1 MQINGKAANYI
12 KGVVQ
17 NLKKWFIQPYLCIL
31 IKITAVFSLLVILY
45 YFFATN
51 AHLSYA
57 QDALEYSFWIE
68 NNIITKLNRHLIW
81 SLCFFYIYN
90 FWKMLTPEVTVLQ
103 AGQLISAFFGAGGVM
118 LFYLLL
124 KELLHDK
131 QTRILAVVFTGFYAF
146 SFAYWHF
153 SGEIGPQAFSSF
165 LRILLLL
172 CIIRG
177 RKNISKARVFRW
189 GLLFSIVL
197 LSNIMGFYL
206 LPAYILLIYFFSKYQ
221 PKLKSSIFT
230 ITTLSFF
237 FIFYGFMMLNTLGYD
252 ASQIVPSL
260 LYRAPGNP
268 EFIKEFPIAII
279 YLLLTIVFIPGLKT
293 PSIGNPE
300 IIDFSSIFT
309 PVPTLILLFFMG
321 MLILYFRQKKKLLK
335 KEKVLI
341 YAGLTWFFI
350 LFVIQAA
357 REPRS
362 LDNLFHIL
370 PSIWLFAFITW
381 NNVLNYSKR
390 KFFIKL
396 SLFLLLSIYVVH
408 NFSGIYLN
416 SKKESSEMY
425 EYYRYIKKVSSP
437 KDRIILIS
445 NSGNYELYQIYY
457 LLKNKNN
464 LEHDPMILDGFP
476 YRAYSEKDKFRYN
489 RYKKKLEDF
498 SEGSFLIFIAPRSK
512 NLSRLKREPEVLAS
526 FLINTLNN
534 SSPQSKQYKIE
545 IIGKITNN
553 LDKYIVMEDENL
565 NCYLIK
571 LELSNNL
578 TN

>member
-1 MQINGKAANYI
+1 
-12 KGVVQ
+12 
-17 NLKKWFIQPYLCIL
+17 
-31 IKITAVFSLLVILY
+31 
-45 YFFATN
+45 
-51 AHLSYA
+51 
-57 QDALEYSFWIE
+57 
-68 NNIITKLNRHLIW
+68 
-81 SLCFFYIYN
+81 
-90 FWKMLTPEVTVLQ
+90 MLTPEVTVLQ

-237 FIFYGFMMLNTLGYD
+237 FIFYRFMVVNTLGYD

-268 EFIKEFPIAII
+268 EFIKESPIAII
-279 YLLLTIVFIPGLKT
+279 YLLLTIVFIPGLST

-300 IIDFSSIFT
+300 IINLSSIFT
-309 PVPTLILLFFMG
+309 PVSTVILLFFMG
-321 MLILYFRQKKKLLK
+321 TLILYFRQKKKLLK

-381 NNVLNYSKR
+381 NNVFNHSKR

-396 SLFLLLSIYVVH
+396 SLLLLLSIYVVH

-437 KDRIILIS
+437 KDKLILMS
-445 NSGNYELYQIYY
+445 DSGNYELYQIYY
-457 LLKNKNN
+457 LLKNENN
-464 LEHDPMILDGFP
+464 LKYDPIILDGFP
-476 YRAYSEKDKFRYN
+476 YRAYLEKDKFRYN
-489 RYKKKLEDF
+489 KYNERLENF
-498 SEGSFLIFIAPRSK
+498 SQGNILIFIAPKPKILSEIKTSGKTKMLTSFLTGIFKDSNPRSK
-512 NLSRLKREPEVLAS
+512 K
-526 FLINTLNN
+526 
-534 SSPQSKQYKIE
+534 YKIE
-545 IIGKITNN
+545 IIEKVISNSN
-553 LDKYIVMEDENL
+553 KYTIMKEGNL

-571 LELSNNL
+571 LESF
-578 TN
+578 